1 MSSIPSITATQSSN
15 TDVVMQDAFSGDRKV
30 KDVVQKKLGVST
42 GAIAKPKTIY
52 KREKPQVHPPAVQSS
67 QADAAPIVLPAA
79 SSPVLVRAV
88 RPQSQVPQSVGLN
101 IRDEEDGDLLGRF
114 GRLGV

>member
-1 MSSIPSITATQSSN
+1 MSSIPSITAAQGSN
-15 TDVVMQDAFSGDRKV
+15 THVVMQDASPENKKV
-30 KDVVQKKLGVST
+30 RDLAQKKLGVSA
-42 GAIAKPKTIY
+42 GAITKPKTIH

-67 QADAAPIVLPAA
+67 QAVAAPIVLPAA

-88 RPQSQVPQSVGLN
+88 RPQSQVPQSGGLN
-101 IRDEEDGDLLGRF
+101 IQDEEDGDLLSRF